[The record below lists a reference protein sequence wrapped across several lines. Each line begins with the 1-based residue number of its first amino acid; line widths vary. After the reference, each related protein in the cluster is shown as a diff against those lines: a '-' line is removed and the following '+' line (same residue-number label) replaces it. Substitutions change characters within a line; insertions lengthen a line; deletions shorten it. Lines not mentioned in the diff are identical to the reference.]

1 MMRTL
6 FYYAFIL
13 FCISSCTSPSEP
25 HEEAADVVL
34 ANSVAWQEK
43 VMTKNEILSTHLG
56 QEITDFI
63 AQNSPAT
70 IVEGEEYSLDGH
82 LENGMAFSFFV
93 SADHGKVYE
102 MNLDLFP
109 DSSQHEKVFHDI
121 LTQMDSLYK
130 PSHPADGY
138 ATWRR
143 ASSKGKLVE
152 VTLADISLEMGRPSI
167 MINHLEHED
176 RIFED

>member
-1 MMRTL
+1 MRTL
-6 FYYAFIL
+6 LYSAL
-13 FCISSCTSPSEP
+13 VLLCISSCTSPSETQ
-25 HEEAADVVL
+25 EEADDVVL
-34 ANSVAWQEK
+34 ADSVAWQQK

-56 QEITDFI
+56 QEISDFI
-63 AQNSPAT
+63 ARKTPAT
-70 IVEGEEYSLDGH
+70 IIDGEEYSLDGH

-93 SADHGKVYE
+93 SADNGKIYE

-109 DSSQHEKVFHDI
+109 DSAQLGKVFQEL
-121 LTQMDSLYK
+121 LTHMDSLYK
-130 PSHPADGY
+130 PSYPTDGY

-152 VTLADISLEMGRPSI
+152 VTLADVSLEMGRPSI